1 MYTLKIIRKLPAGT
15 KIFDSVPY
23 EVDEEEHFIEL
34 NIDVRIQY
42 HFKGYDS
49 QLPDSVVA
57 SVVSDDKTIF
67 VHKNEAAYLMNDQGQ
82 TVKII
87 HRV

>member
-15 KIFDSVPY
+15 RIFDSVPF

-34 NIDVRIQY
+34 SVDVRVQF
-42 HFKGYDS
+42 HFEGYSSPDS
-49 QLPDSVVA
+49 DSVVA
-57 SVVSDDKTIF
+57 SVVSEDKTIF
-67 VHKNEAAYLMNDQGQ
+67 VHKNESSYLMNDQGQ

>member
-1 MYTLKIIRKLPAGT
+1 MYTLKIIRKLPVGT
-15 KIFDSVPY
+15 KIFDSVPF

-49 QLPDSVVA
+49 LEPDAVIA
-57 SVVSDDKTIF
+57 SIVSDDKTIF
-67 VHKNEAAYLMNDQGQ
+67 VRKNEAAYLMNDQGQ